1 MLAHQPA
8 LRLIPQFAFAGRL
21 WYAYT
26 SPITYYN
33 ADIHA
38 DPDGNT
44 HSHAYS
50 NSYSDPNTHSDTGAC
65 SGVDVT

>member
-1 MLAHQPA
+1 
-8 LRLIPQFAFAGRL
+8 L